1 MLWSAVAVILVA
13 WLAGLLLHVGPV
25 VNLLLV
31 VAAVLLVAQALNE
44 GEAPR

>member
-1 MLWSAVAVILVA
+1 MLWTVVAIVLVL
-13 WLAGLLLHVGPV
+13 WLIGLLVRIGPV

-44 GEAPR
+44 RQERP